1 MPEDSKNPTNLTNS
15 TSPTSAGKRRSAL
28 GVAAY
33 LLVPGER
40 RRRAAGHFGRAAMEA
55 ARGVRAL
62 SVPRLDTREESEDD
76 APGGGRQR
84 IEIR

>member
-1 MPEDSKNPTNLTNS
+1 MAPDDP
-15 TSPTSAGKRRSAL
+15 GKRGSLL

-40 RRRAAGHFGRAAMEA
+40 RRRAAGHFGRAAIEA

-62 SVPRLDTREESEDD
+62 SVPSRSNVDRPADGEPADEKGDS
-76 APGGGRQR
+76 GGRQR
-84 IEIR
+84 IRID